1 MHLRAGRGRWRRVNK
16 VEGVPVPVK
25 NSLKVGT
32 GTTRTPWVLKLLLL
46 LVGLLFAVNT
56 LVLAVLTGYVELPQR
71 ALPLEAARRGGELV
85 VEYSQRLARDLGV
98 GDNQAVRAVLA
109 KFKFELEQAASP
121 EAVAQVILRYG
132 RETQDTI
139 LREQENLR
147 REEVLAIIRQEP
159 RLAGMLGEATITVA
173 RSEERGI
180 EVDDPARLLSPET
193 IQKIKGSKSLARLGQ
208 VVEVRVRDGRA
219 DLVTPVS
226 VLERLK
232 HAESEAENL
241 RARLQ
246 EVRAKAGFAPLSGSG
261 IIVRLYD
268 AEGGTGAGEIVHDF
282 DVRDVVNE
290 LFAAGAT
297 GIAVNNQRLVATSS
311 IRCAGP
317 VILVNQK
324 PIAVNPVTIFALG
337 DQEVLASSLDLVRA
351 EFKASGVRLEIE
363 RADDITLPAYEE
375 NAGN

>member
-1 MHLRAGRGRWRRVNK
+1 MP
-16 VEGVPVPVK
+16 VPVPVSAK
-25 NSLKVGT
+25 AGPGT
-32 GTTRTPWVLKLLLL
+32 ARTPWVLKLVLF
-46 LVGLLFAVNT
+46 LVVLLFAVNT
-56 LVLAVLTGYVELPQR
+56 LVLAVLTGYVQLPR
-71 ALPLEAARRGGELV
+71 RVLPLEAARRGGELV
-85 VEYSQRLARDLGV
+85 VDYSQRLARDLGV
-98 GDNQAVRAVLA
+98 DQNQAVRAILA

-121 EAVAQVILRYG
+121 EAVAQAVLRYG

-147 REEVLAIIRQEP
+147 REELLAIIRQEE
-159 RLAGMLGEATITVA
+159 RLAGMLGEASITVT

-180 EVDDPARLLSPET
+180 EIDDPAGLLSEAT
-193 IQKIKGSKSLARLGQ
+193 RRRIKESKALERLSQ
-208 VVEVRVRDGRA
+208 VVEVRVKDGRA

-232 HAESEAENL
+232 HAESEVDSL

-246 EVRAKAGFAPLSGSG
+246 EVKAQAGLAPLSGTG

-268 AEGGTGAGEIVHDF
+268 APGSAGVGEIVHDF
-282 DVRDVVNE
+282 DVRDIVNE

-297 GIAVNNQRLVATSS
+297 GIAVNNQRLVTTSS

-337 DQEVLASSLDLVRA
+337 DPEVLTSSLDLIQV
-351 EFKASGVRLEIE
+351 EFKASGVRMEVE
-363 RADDITLPAYEE
+363 QAEDITLPAHGE

>member
-1 MHLRAGRGRWRRVNK
+1 M
-16 VEGVPVPVK
+16 PVK
-25 NSLKVGT
+25 TSLKAGT
-32 GTTRTPWVLKLLLL
+32 DTTRTTWILKLLLL
-46 LVGLLFAVNT
+46 LVVLLFAVNT
-56 LVLAVLTGYVELPQR
+56 LVLAVLTGYVKLPQR

-98 GDNQAVRAVLA
+98 GDNQAVRAILA

-193 IQKIKGSKSLARLGQ
+193 IQKIKESKSLARLGQ
-208 VVEVRVRDGRA
+208 VVEVKVRDGRA

-268 AEGGTGAGEIVHDF
+268 AEGGAGTGEIVHDF

-337 DQEVLASSLDLVRA
+337 DQEVLASSLDLLRA
-351 EFKASGVRLEIE
+351 EFEASGLRLEIE
-363 RADDITLPAYEE
+363 RADDITLPGYEE